1 MQTNK
6 PVVYITQSTFEEGE
20 DEFLNLVHAPLITT
34 EGLSFDETL
43 LNTQYT
49 WLVMTSKN
57 TVKHFLPFFKH
68 VKTEKISSIGVKT
81 TEELNKYGIVVDFEP
96 STYTQEGF
104 IEECTINPGD
114 KILYPASTKKRPLMR
129 DYMRKS
135 GAAVTEIDLYYP
147 KVHDGSIE
155 QIRENIDR
163 IDYLTLS
170 SPSAVDS
177 LMGHFTPEELKSIHF
192 IAIGHVTESRLKQ
205 YGLRASKP
213 KHETLGHMINFIK
226 ESMTNEF

>member
-1 MQTNK
+1 MPANK
-6 PVVYITQSTFEEGE
+6 PAVYVTQSTFELEAEE
-20 DEFLNLVHAPLITT
+20 DLTLVHAPLITT
-34 EGLSFDETL
+34 ERLPFDESVL
-43 LNTQYT
+43 DRHYT

-57 TVKHFLPFFKH
+57 TVKHFLPYFKH
-68 VKTEKISSIGVKT
+68 VKADKISSIGVKT
-81 TEELNKYGIVVDFEP
+81 TEALNACGIDVDFEP

-114 KILYPASTKKRPLMR
+114 KILYPASSRKRPLMR
-129 DYMRKS
+129 DYMKDS

-147 KVHDGSIE
+147 KVHDGSIKR
-155 QIRENIDR
+155 IRENLEH

-192 IAIGHVTESRLKQ
+192 IAIGHVTEARLKQ
-205 YGLRASKP
+205 YGLHASKP
-213 KHETLGHMINFIK
+213 EHETLEHMINFIK
-226 ESMTNEF
+226 ESIHS